1 MNILRHIEQVHSRQH
16 PVGESLG
23 GGRKQR
29 LVQSSGTS
37 LLRGRILRLLS
48 GALAEVELPVGK
60 KRAYVGG
67 MRPITNV
74 DLLFQVRQRQEGGH
88 LWLHVAGITSAAPL
102 SAREMLEALELPIE
116 PLYQRLVDSLRQVQ
130 PFVIKEELQQLFR
143 LAAYVQQQLPAGE
156 ALSPRTFVELYKLF
170 EYLHVRPTPELVSLL
185 LPLLR
190 FSLPELTQW
199 LLQYRTVLQSMTGS
213 RDLKGG
219 KHEEAGKS
227 STLLQAVQTIV
238 PVLSEETAPSP
249 LQLLSLQELVT
260 VMEGEQRM
268 PEAVYDQVKALL
280 QAEMTYNVLAW
291 TRGLPVQWTGVL
303 WSGKRHL
310 PVRLTFERQRGQS
323 DLDNPVSFSVE
334 LHLATLGSVAV
345 EGTVIRQAITLHF
358 WTADAKTQQ
367 LVATRSSQ
375 LQRRLQHIGFRRV
388 MVEVRTL
395 QERTRRRSYQHL
407 NIVL

>member
-1 MNILRHIEQVHSRQH
+1 MNILQHIEQVHGRQH

-23 GGRKQR
+23 GGGKQR
-29 LVQSSGTS
+29 LAQSPDTS

-48 GALAEVELPVGK
+48 GSLAEVELPMGK
-60 KRAYVGG
+60 KKAYIGG
-67 MRPITNV
+67 MHPVTNV
-74 DLLFQVRQRQEGGH
+74 DLLFQVRQRQEGAR

-102 SAREMLEALELPIE
+102 SAREMLEALELPVE
-116 PLYQRLVDSLRQVQ
+116 PLYQRLLDNLRQMQ
-130 PFVIKEELQQLFR
+130 PFVLKEDLEQLFR

-156 ALSPRTFVELYKLF
+156 QVTPRALVELYQLLG
-170 EYLHVRPTPELVSLL
+170 YLRVRPTPELVSLL

-190 FSLPELTQW
+190 FSLSELTQW
-199 LLQYRTVLQSMTGS
+199 LLQYRTILQSMTGS

-249 LQLLSLQELVT
+249 LQLFSLQGLVA
-260 VMEGEQRM
+260 VMEEQGI
-268 PEAVYDQVKALL
+268 PDAVYDRVKALL
-280 QAEMTYNVLAW
+280 QAEITYNVLAW
-291 TRGLPVQWTGVL
+291 SRGLPIQWTGVL

-310 PVRLTFERQRGQS
+310 PVRLTFERQQDQS
-323 DLDNPVSFSVE
+323 DPDNPVSFSVE

-345 EGTVIRQAITLHF
+345 EGTVVRQAITLHF
-358 WTADAKTQQ
+358 WTVDAKTQQ
-367 LVATRSSQ
+367 LVAARSSQ
-375 LQRRLQHIGFRRV
+375 LQQRLQRIGFRRV
-388 MVEVRTL
+388 ILEVRTS